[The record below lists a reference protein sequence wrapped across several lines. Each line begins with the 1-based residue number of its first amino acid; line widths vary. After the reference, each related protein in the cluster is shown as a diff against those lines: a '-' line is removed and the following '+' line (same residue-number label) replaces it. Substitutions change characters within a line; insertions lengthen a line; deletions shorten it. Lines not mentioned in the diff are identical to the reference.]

1 MDDLE
6 KSSLPDT
13 GAPPPLP
20 ERQRRMGHE
29 VRSTAQGL
37 IGYINIFSDEM
48 QSQLSPDQAMLM
60 ERIWHYGKKLSELSM
75 ELLHEIEDLSQRL
88 ASKSSE

>member
-1 MDDLE
+1 
-6 KSSLPDT
+6 
-13 GAPPPLP
+13 
-20 ERQRRMGHE
+20 MGHD

-75 ELLHEIEDLSQRL
+75 ELLHEIEELSQRL